1 MCAFE
6 RSEKGMDFFMKNII
20 VEYISKEIIIS
31 LIVVLIGLVVYAFS
45 KKIINKLLEKN
56 QSNNKITKKKKT
68 YIKLFDSIIKYII
81 LIAVLIIVLQVNGI
95 NVTSII
101 AGLGLVSVIAGFA
114 LQDALKDVIMGVN
127 IIIDNYY
134 SVGDVLKLDDTEGKV
149 MEIGLKTTK
158 LLDINNGNILVI
170 ANREINKA
178 LSLSTQFDI
187 DIPLPYEEKLEDMEK
202 IIAEIIVNISKLS
215 NVKNV
220 EYRGVNEF
228 SDSAIMYKIR
238 LYGTK
243 VETNPQ
249 LKRDANGIIKLE
261 LDKNNISIPYT
272 QIDVHQK

>member
-1 MCAFE
+1 
-6 RSEKGMDFFMKNII
+6 MKNII
-20 VEYISKEIIIS
+20 IEFISKEIIIS
-31 LIVVLIGLVVYAFS
+31 LIVILIGLLVYAFS
-45 KKIINKLLEKN
+45 KRIINKILEKTK
-56 QSNNKITKKKKT
+56 SNNKITKKKKT

-81 LIAVLIIVLQVNGI
+81 LIAVLIIVLQINGI

-101 AGLGLVSVIAGFA
+101 AGLGLVSVIAGLA

-134 SVGDVLKLDDTEGKV
+134 SVGDVLKLDDAEGKV

-158 LLDINNGNILVI
+158 LLDINNGNVLVI

-178 LSLSTQFDI
+178 LSMSTQFDI
-187 DIPLPYEEKLEDMEK
+187 DIPLPYEEKIEDMEK
-202 IIAEIIVNISKLS
+202 IIAEMLVSISKLP

-220 EYRGVNEF
+220 EYRGVKEF
-228 SDSAIMYKIR
+228 ADSAIMYKIR
-238 LYGTK
+238 IYGTK

-249 LKRDANGIIKLE
+249 LKRDANRVIKFE

>member
-1 MCAFE
+1 
-6 RSEKGMDFFMKNII
+6 MKNII
-20 VEYISKEIIIS
+20 IEFISKEIIIS
-31 LIVVLIGLVVYAFS
+31 LIVILIGLLVYAFS
-45 KKIINKLLEKN
+45 KRIINKILEKN
-56 QSNNKITKKKKT
+56 KSNNKITKKKKT

-81 LIAVLIIVLQVNGI
+81 LIAVLIIVLQINGI

-101 AGLGLVSVIAGFA
+101 AGLGLVSVIAGLA

-134 SVGDVLKLDDTEGKV
+134 SVGDVLKLDDAEGKV

-178 LSLSTQFDI
+178 LSMSTQFDI

-202 IIAEIIVNISKLS
+202 IIAEMLVSISKLP

-220 EYRGVNEF
+220 EYRGVKEF
-228 SDSAIMYKIR
+228 ADSAIMYKIR
-238 LYGTK
+238 IYGTK

-249 LKRDANGIIKLE
+249 LKRDANRVIKLE

>member
-1 MCAFE
+1 
-6 RSEKGMDFFMKNII
+6 MKNII

-101 AGLGLVSVIAGFA
+101 AGLGLVPVIAGLA

-134 SVGDVLKLDDTEGKV
+134 SVGDVLKLDNVEGKV

-187 DIPLPYEEKLEDMEK
+187 DIPLPYEEKIEDMEK

-249 LKRDANGIIKLE
+249 LKRDANRIIKLE
-261 LDKNNISIPYT
+261 LDKNNINIPYT

>member
-1 MCAFE
+1 
-6 RSEKGMDFFMKNII
+6 MKNII
-20 VEYISKEIIIS
+20 VEFISKEIIIS

-101 AGLGLVSVIAGFA
+101 AGLGLVSVIAGLA

-158 LLDINNGNILVI
+158 LLDINNGNVLVI

-178 LSLSTQFDI
+178 LSMSTQFDI
-187 DIPLPYEEKLEDMEK
+187 DIPLPYEEKIEDVEK
-202 IIAEIIVNISKLS
+202 IIAEILVKISKLA

-220 EYRGVNEF
+220 EYRGVQEF
-228 SDSAIMYKIR
+228 ADSAIMYKIR
-238 LYGTK
+238 IYGIK

-249 LKRDANGIIKLE
+249 LKRDANRIIKLE
-261 LDKNNISIPYT
+261 LDKNNINIPYT
-272 QIDVHQK
+272 QIDIHQK